1 MVTIPYTT
9 SDVIALLI
17 SWALCFLVYIYR
29 EKLKEKKAEVQK
41 LKKENVKLKE
51 AVDYYHN
58 RLNTKRD

>member
-29 EKLKEKKAEVQK
+29 AKFKEKKDEADK
-41 LKKENVKLKE
+41 LRRENIKLKE
-51 AVDYYHN
+51 AVDFYHN
-58 RLNTKRD
+58 RLNAKKN